1 MASGSNTFDGDP
13 STNCFKCKVVF
24 DDVKSTIQCTGCSL
38 YYHGKCMNVDMRGFH
53 LRRATWKCVICDPTT
68 NSVPNSQEFVRTDR
82 LRKRSRVDDGGD
94 WDIDVSATLLFLVEK
109 TREFT
114 EKIDLL
120 LVENRSL
127 KAEIASIREYKP
139 SGLVE
144 PKSNVATSYV
154 TALKKNDN
162 KVLVVKQKGS
172 EKNIQQVKEDLR
184 KNVNPSDIGAGLSLG
199 KPTKNGGI
207 ILKCGNEKDL
217 GNIQA
222 QIQDK
227 MGDSYSVDVPK
238 VLEHRIKVVGVN
250 ESEYSLADQEIVAK
264 IKKQNNIQE
273 SPNKKINIIRRSNVV
288 NGRFNIVMEVD
299 ATTYESRVLIEKER
313 MNIGWNRC
321 LVYNEYGIRRC
332 FRCCRYGH
340 LLKDC
345 KENKVCARCCGSHDF
360 RECNANTVKCA
371 NCVVSNEKYGLSL
384 SVNHVSWDV
393 SRCESYKRIEEL
405 QRSKYIK

>member
-1 MASGSNTFDGDP
+1 MASGSKTFDGDP

-38 YYHGKCMNVDMRGFH
+38 YYHGKCMNVDMSGFH
-53 LRRATWKCVICDPTT
+53 LRRATWKCEICDPST

-82 LRKRSRVDDGGD
+82 LRKSSR
-94 WDIDVSATLLFLVEK
+94 
-109 TREFT
+109 
-114 EKIDLL
+114 
-120 LVENRSL
+120 
-127 KAEIASIREYKP
+127 
-139 SGLVE
+139 
-144 PKSNVATSYV
+144 V

-162 KVLVVKQKGS
+162 KVLVVKHKGS
-172 EKNIQQVKEDLR
+172 EKKILQVKEDLR
-184 KNVNPSDIGAGLSLG
+184 KKVNPSDIGAGLSLG

-250 ESEYSLADQEIVAK
+250 ESEYSLGDQEVVAK

-288 NGRFNIVMEVD
+288 NRRFNIVMEVD
-299 ATTYESRVLIEKER
+299 ATTYGVFIEKKR
-313 MNIGWNRC
+313 INIGWNRC

-360 RECNANTVKCA
+360 KECNVL
-371 NCVVSNEKYGLSL
+371 CV
-384 SVNHVSWDV
+384 
-393 SRCESYKRIEEL
+393 
-405 QRSKYIK
+405 